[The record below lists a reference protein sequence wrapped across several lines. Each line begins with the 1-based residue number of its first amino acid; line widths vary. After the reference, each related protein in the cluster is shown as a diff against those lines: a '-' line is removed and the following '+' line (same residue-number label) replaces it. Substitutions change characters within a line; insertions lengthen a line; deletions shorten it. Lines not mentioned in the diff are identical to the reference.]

1 MSGPGAKPMEGT
13 PVDTPCHT
21 AHGEGTCPTCQDD
34 TPRVTTPIEMG
45 ALTYSLS
52 RVLVED

>member
-13 PVDTPCHT
+13 PVDAQLHA
-21 AHGEGTCPTCQDD
+21 AHREGTSPTCWDD

-45 ALTYSLS
+45 GLTDSLS
-52 RVLVED
+52 RVLV